1 MNKIQIFSNVKC
13 FLDSNQIVWLDAE
26 DVAKG
31 FGFTE
36 MKNGIEYIR
45 WRTINRYLKEFG
57 FSPRVAKDE
66 FSQPVAK
73 DKISPLV
80 GKGDFLP
87 ENMVYRL
94 GFKANNEV
102 AVKFQTIL
110 ADDVLPSIR
119 KHGAYATPTTID
131 QMINNPEFGIRL
143 LSQLQEERKAKEL
156 AQKEVK
162 EKTLLLENANETIT
176 RQAPKVDYYDN
187 VLMSADTMTTTQVAK
202 SIGRSC
208 RWLNTKLKECGLI
221 YYQSGQWMLKSPYDS
236 WNLHKVRTATFTRTD
251 GSTATKSSTV
261 WNERG
266 RRFIVA
272 LSQCD
277 FKIKSAVA
285 IVKGELKRF
294 PAA

>member
-36 MKNGIEYIR
+36 MKNGVEYVR
-45 WRTINRYLKEFG
+45 WRTINKYLQEFG
-57 FSPRVAKDE
+57 FSPLVAKHE

-73 DKISPLV
+73 DKYSPLV

-110 ADDVLPSIR
+110 ADEVLPSIR
-119 KHGAYATPTTID
+119 KHGAYVTPTTID

-156 AQKEVK
+156 AQKEVN
-162 EKTLLLENANETIT
+162 EKTLLLETANETIT
-176 RQAPKVDYYDN
+176 RQAPKVDYYDS
-187 VLMSADTMTTTQVAK
+187 VLMSADTLTTTQVAK
-202 SIGRSC
+202 SIGRTC

-236 WNLHKVRTATFTRTD
+236 WNLHKVRTATFTRND
-251 GSTATKSSTV
+251 GTTATKTSTV
-261 WNERG
+261 WKEKG

-277 FKIKSAVA
+277 FKIKAAVKL
-285 IVKGELKRF
+285 IKGDIQSF
-294 PAA
+294 PA